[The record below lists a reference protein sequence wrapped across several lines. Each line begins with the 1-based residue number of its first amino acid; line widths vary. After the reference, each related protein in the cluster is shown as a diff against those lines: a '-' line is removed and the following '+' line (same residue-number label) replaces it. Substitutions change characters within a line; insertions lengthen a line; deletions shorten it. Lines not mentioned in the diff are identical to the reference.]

1 MSRDVKAVNFMRS
14 TWFPDLSKRS
24 DQKEIMDFSDV
35 DEKKVY
41 RTLVQFR
48 IINLL
53 LSRSRKL
60 MKEILIPHMLEA
72 GGKKLTFL
80 DVGAGGGDIAL
91 WFANLCHCRGIEIK
105 IICLD
110 SDPKVVEFARKMCH
124 GRENISVRQGSAH
137 DIEAVDEGID
147 YIFANH
153 FLHHLNSQEI
163 PQFLEK
169 VYRTARRG
177 FLINDLL
184 RSRPAYMGFTLLAG
198 IFFHKSYHFHDGR
211 ISIRKGFRFH
221 ELKEVVAQLNF
232 SNCVKLGC
240 RIPARVFLYCL
251 KDTQKT

>member
-1 MSRDVKAVNFMRS
+1 MRLA
-14 TWFPDLSKRS
+14 WFPDLSKRS
-24 DQKEIMDFSDV
+24 DQKEIMGVSGV
-35 DEKKVY
+35 DEKKAY
-41 RTLVQFR
+41 RTLAQFK

-72 GGKKLTFL
+72 GGKKLTLL

-91 WFANLCHCRGIEIK
+91 WFANLCHSHGIDIK
-105 IICLD
+105 ILCLD
-110 SDPKVVEFARKMCH
+110 SDPKVVEFARKMCY

-137 DIEAVDEGID
+137 DIEALDEGID
-147 YIFANH
+147 YIFSNH

-169 VYRTARRG
+169 VYKSARRG

-184 RSRPAYMGFTLLAG
+184 RSRSAYLGFTLLAG
-198 IFFHKSYHFHDGR
+198 ILFHKSYHFHDGR
-211 ISIRKGFRFH
+211 LSIRKGFTFH
-221 ELKEVVAQLNF
+221 ELKQVVAQLNF
-232 SNCVKLGC
+232 SNCVKLGY

-251 KDTQKT
+251 KDT

>member
-1 MSRDVKAVNFMRS
+1 MRL
-14 TWFPDLSKRS
+14 FRPPDLSTRS
-24 DQKEIMDFSDV
+24 DQKEIMGSRDV

-41 RTLVQFR
+41 RTLAQFR

-60 MKEILIPHMLEA
+60 MKEILIPHMLQA
-72 GGKKLTFL
+72 GGKKFTLL
-80 DVGAGGGDIAL
+80 DVGAGGGDVAA
-91 WFANLCHCRGIEIK
+91 WFADLCHSRGIEIK

-110 SDPKVVEFARKMCH
+110 SDPQVIEFAAKRCQSYM
-124 GRENISVRQGSAH
+124 NINVRHGSAH
-137 DIEAVDEGID
+137 DIETIDEGID

-153 FLHHLNSQEI
+153 FLHHLDNQEI

-184 RSRPAYMGFTLLAG
+184 RSHPAYLGFTLLAG

-211 ISIRKGFRFH
+211 LSIRKGFKLH
-221 ELKEVVAQLNF
+221 ELKGVVADLNF
-232 SNCVKLGC
+232 SNGVTLGY
-240 RIPARVFLYCL
+240 RIPARVFLYCF
-251 KDTQKT
+251 KG

>member
-1 MSRDVKAVNFMRS
+1 MRS

-24 DQKEIMDFSDV
+24 DQKEIMGFSGV
-35 DEKKVY
+35 DEKKAY

-72 GGKKLTFL
+72 GGKKFTLL
-80 DVGAGGGDIAL
+80 DIGAGGGDIAL
-91 WFANLCHCRGIEIK
+91 WFTKLCHRHGLEIK

-110 SDPKVVEFARKMCH
+110 NDPKVVKFARKMCH
-124 GRENISVRQGSAH
+124 SCENISIRQGSAH
-137 DIEAVDEGID
+137 DIEALEGGID

-153 FLHHLNSQEI
+153 FLHHLSNRDI
-163 PQFLEK
+163 PQFLKK

-184 RSRPAYMGFTLLAG
+184 RSHPAYLGFTLLAG
-198 IFFHKSYHFHDGR
+198 AFFHKSYHFHDGR
-211 ISIRKGFRFH
+211 ISIRKGFTFH
-221 ELKEVVAQLNF
+221 ELKEVIAQLDLANP
-232 SNCVKLGC
+232 VKLGY

-251 KDTQKT
+251 KDTQKA